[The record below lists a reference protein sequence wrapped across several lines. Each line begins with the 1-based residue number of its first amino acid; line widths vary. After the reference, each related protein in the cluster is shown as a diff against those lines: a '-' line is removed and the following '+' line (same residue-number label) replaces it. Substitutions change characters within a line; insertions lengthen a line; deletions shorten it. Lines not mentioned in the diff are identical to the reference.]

1 MESTTTGGTFAYD
14 RTGDRVE
21 LRVTG
26 FGHPDAQLLAAE
38 VQQEYV
44 VRYGEGDLTQLHP
57 DHFEPPAGL
66 FVIAYLAGRPVA
78 CGGWRAKS
86 AAPFGIRDGD
96 AEVKRMFVRPEA
108 RGRGLA
114 RTLLRH
120 LEQTAVDA
128 GRTRFVLETGS
139 EQPEAIALYA
149 SEGYAAIEK
158 FGIYREHPQSICL
171 GKEFD
176 GASAV

>member
-1 MESTTTGGTFAYD
+1 MESTTTGGTFAHD

-21 LRVTG
+21 MRVTG
-26 FGHPDAQLLAAE
+26 YGHPDAQLLAAE

-44 VRYGEGDLTQLHP
+44 VRYGEGDLTALHP
-57 DHFEPPAGL
+57 DHFEPPSGL
-66 FVIAYLAGRPVA
+66 FLIAYLDGEPVA
-78 CGGWRAKS
+78 CGGWRAKT
-86 AAPFGIRDGD
+86 AGPFGVRDGD
-96 AEVKRMFVRPEA
+96 AELKRMFVRPAA

-114 RTLLRH
+114 RAVLRR
-120 LEQTAVDA
+120 LEQAAAEA
-128 GRTRFVLETGS
+128 GRTRFILETGT

-158 FGIYREHPQSICL
+158 FGLYREHEQSICL